1 MSLDRLQKLEA
12 RFVEQISAAGTSAA
26 TESAATTAALTPQD
40 AREILESMIGA
51 RQLDLAAHELRAQG
65 HGHYTICSTGHEINA
80 LVGRLTTPQDPAIV
94 HYRSAAFQLERAR
107 QVPGTTPLDDILL
120 TLVASLNDPTSGGR
134 HKVFGGKN
142 LGIIPSTSTIAS
154 HLPRAVGI
162 AFAIERRLHLDR
174 SRSRV
179 GAPIAICSFG
189 DASLNHSTAIGAINT
204 AAWGAHQN
212 LPVPVLFVCE
222 DNGLGISTRTPE
234 GWVEARLRAQPAVR
248 YFSAESWDLAVAYD
262 AVQAAVNY
270 VRSTRRPAAL
280 HLRCGRLLG
289 HAGSDVDTTYRS
301 NDEIDTAIARDPLV
315 TTAQTLI
322 RTGIATVADVL
333 ALHTRLRAEVLAGS
347 ARAVATP
354 RLTSRAQVMEALTT
368 PFTRESFAQHA
379 AALSASLPAGPAN
392 APGLTL
398 AQGINQALT
407 ETLEGEPNAL
417 IFGEDVAKKGGVY
430 GLTKGLFTK
439 FGPSRVFNTLLDEQ
453 SILGLALG
461 AATQDFLPIPEIQYL
476 AYLHNAEDQL
486 RGEAATMQFFS
497 QRAFDNPMIVRLA
510 GLAYQKGFGGHF
522 HNDNSL
528 SVLRD
533 IPGLVVMVPA
543 RGDDAI
549 ELFRAARLLAVHERR
564 VVVIVEPIALY
575 HSKDLH
581 DGDNCWLG
589 TPGRSVAEWLQPRV
603 YQPEAT
609 DLLIVTYGNGVWLS
623 LRAAAQLERE
633 QKIKVRVLDLRW
645 IVPLPIE
652 AVLQHVRAV
661 PRVLVVD
668 ECRVS
673 GNVSE
678 ALAAAILDAGIA
690 CRFRRIN
697 AADSLIP
704 LGDAANLVL
713 VSEAEIVAAGKAV
726 ALA

>member
-1 MSLDRLQKLEA
+1 MSLDRLKKLEA
-12 RFVEQISAAGTSAA
+12 RFVGQIAAALPSHTAEIDATS
-26 TESAATTAALTPQD
+26 SLTPQD
-40 AREILESMIGA
+40 AREVLESMIGA

-65 HGHYTICSTGHEINA
+65 QGHYTICSTGHEMNA

-120 TLVASLNDPTSGGR
+120 TLVASLDDPTSGGR

-174 SRSRV
+174 SRSRAA
-179 GAPIAICSFG
+179 APIAVCSFG

-222 DNGLGISTRTPE
+222 DNGLGISTRTPD
-234 GWVEARLRAQPAVR
+234 GWVESRLRAQPAVR
-248 YFSAESWDLAVAYD
+248 YFAADSWDLGAAFD
-262 AVQAAVNY
+262 TVQAAVNY

-280 HLRCGRLLG
+280 HLRCVRLLG

-301 NDEIDTAIARDPLV
+301 NDEIDDAIARDPLV

-322 RTGIATVADVL
+322 GAGFATAADVL
-333 ALHTRLRAEVLAGS
+333 ALHARLHAEVLAGS
-347 ARAVATP
+347 QRACATP
-354 RLTSRAQVMEALTT
+354 RLTTRAQVMDALTT
-368 PFTRESFAQHA
+368 PFTRESFAA
-379 AALSASLPAGPAN
+379 RGAALSASLPAVAAN

-407 ETLEGEPNAL
+407 ETLDGEPGAL

-430 GLTKGLFTK
+430 GITKGLFAK

-461 AATQDFLPIPEIQYL
+461 AATQGFLPIPEIQYL

-497 QRAFDNPMIVRLA
+497 QRAYDNPMIVRIA

-533 IPGLVVMVPA
+533 IPGIVVMIPA
-543 RGDDAI
+543 RGDDAL
-549 ELFRAARLLAVHERR
+549 ELYRAARLLAVHERR

-575 HSKDLH
+575 HSKDLQ
-581 DGDNCWLG
+581 DGDGRWLG
-589 TPGRSVAEWLQPRV
+589 APGRSVAGWLQPRV

-609 DLLIVTYGNGVWLS
+609 DLLIITYGNGVWLS

-645 IVPLPIE
+645 IAPLPID
-652 AVLQHVRAV
+652 AVLQHAREV

-678 ALAAAILDAGIA
+678 ALAAAVLDAGLA
-690 CRFRRIN
+690 CRFRRVN

-713 VSEAEIVAAGKAV
+713 VAEAEIVAAGA
-726 ALA
+726 ALLAR